1 MLASEIIAEDRRAN
15 YDEHSRILLARLMS
29 ERGGMLMK
37 DLSPEEIEAKQVE
50 FFKQMMILDTKFI
63 DVIRDNWGLDP
74 NDETA
79 TFGDDLDSRW
89 DHFIRNHVVTNK
101 GKDTILYR
109 DKDGAFRLIPG
120 KSPDIDGLEFV
131 MENFDKIVIE
141 EDIDTLEKMPSVTV
155 MGIEGIGSKKYENFN
170 KDYKEKDFF
179 VTQMMIIAAET
190 LDIIAK
196 HKDEL
201 KDNELFNIIKE
212 KSKDIFN

>member
-155 MGIEGIGSKKYENFN
+155 MGIEGIGSKKYEYFN